1 MEGRLLQEDEG
12 GDGDPGPSVAEE
24 GSNIFNYVTLESIK
38 NRADLVGFM
47 KYILP

>member
-1 MEGRLLQEDEG
+1 MEARRLQEDEG

-38 NRADLVGFM
+38 NLDELIDFM
-47 KYILP
+47 KEILP